1 MTKQRILIQFDTDP
15 QASVFDAVVA
25 IDAGVEHLLQY
36 SNVKPEQVRDLVHG
50 AMYTRGPQDL
60 RSTAI
65 FVGGSNVAH
74 GEHIFS
80 IAQEAMFDPF
90 RVSVMLDC
98 NGSNSTAAAAVLSA
112 SRHLNLEGS
121 TALVLAAT
129 GPVGQRI
136 CRILANEKCK
146 VYVSSRSMER
156 SEETVERLRELGVD
170 TSRLV
175 AISTSDEAWV
185 AKSLAESEMVFACG
199 AAGVRLLHGEQLAA
213 ASKLKVAIDLNAVP
227 PLGIDGIGLTDK
239 GVERN
244 GRYDYGALGVGGL
257 KMKIHKA
264 SVAALFENNGKRLDC
279 QEMLGVGRD
288 ILAKEMP

>member
-25 IDAGVEHLLQY
+25 VDAGVDHLLQY

-60 RSTAI
+60 QSTAI

-74 GEHIFS
+74 GEQIFA
-80 IAQEAMFDPF
+80 IAQETMFDPF

-98 NGSNSTAAAAVLSA
+98 NGANSTAAAAVLSA
-112 SRHLNLEGS
+112 SRHLTLEGS

-170 TSRLV
+170 VSRLV

-199 AAGVRLLHGEQLAA
+199 AAGVRLLHGEPLAA
-213 ASKLKVAIDLNAVP
+213 ASTSMFTAFWA
-227 PLGIDGIGLTDK
+227 
-239 GVERN
+239 
-244 GRYDYGALGVGGL
+244 
-257 KMKIHKA
+257 
-264 SVAALFENNGKRLDC
+264 GKRNDFLMSPC
-279 QEMLGVGRD
+279 S
-288 ILAKEMP
+288 LAKAIMLPENETEPMSAPSAPRMA

>member
-25 IDAGVEHLLQY
+25 VDAGVDHLLQY

-74 GEHIFS
+74 GEQIFA
-80 IAQEAMFDPF
+80 IAQETMFDPF

-112 SRHLNLEGS
+112 SRHLTLEGS

-170 TSRLV
+170 TSRLI

-199 AAGVRLLHGEQLAA
+199 AAGVRLLHGEQLAV

-264 SVAALFENNGKRLDC
+264 SVAALFESNGKRLDC